1 MIFADIVAGGMG
13 SRFESHITKQFLG
26 FEDKLQFI

>member
-1 MIFADIVAGGMG
+1 MIFAGIVAGGMG

>member
-26 FEDKLQFI
+26 FEDEL